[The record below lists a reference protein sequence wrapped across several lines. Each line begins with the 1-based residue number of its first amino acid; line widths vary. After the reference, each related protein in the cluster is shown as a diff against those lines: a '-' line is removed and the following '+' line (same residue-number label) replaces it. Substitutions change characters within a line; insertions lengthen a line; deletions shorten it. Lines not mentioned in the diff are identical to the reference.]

1 MRRFTLIIAAIMVFS
16 LSNFAENRMN
26 ISSLESLK
34 ELMPFSAIFHGKSE
48 FQTVELIPNKSV
60 TVEGSL
66 KNGKIMESL
75 GWASRSSTAC
85 FPATQNLKFNGN
97 HVLFVTNMP
106 PHSILK
112 ITVKPKKSGVNLSI
126 YGYQLANNQ
135 IILPKDLERCTSCEA
150 EHKWDYP
157 KRGKTQDDSRTISL
171 NSIGNP
177 YSIVVG
183 ITGANGLTEGD
194 FTLEFSLEK

>member
-1 MRRFTLIIAAIMVFS
+1 MRRFTLIIVAIAVFS
-16 LSNFAENRMN
+16 LSSFAKIN
-26 ISSLESLK
+26 SLTPASFEVV
-34 ELMPFSAIFHGKSE
+34 MPFSTIFNVKSE
-48 FQTVELIPNKSV
+48 FQTVELIPNQSV

-75 GWASRSSTAC
+75 GWASRRSTAC

-97 HVLFVTNMP
+97 HVLFVANMP
-106 PHSILK
+106 ARSILK

-126 YGYQLANNQ
+126 YGYQLASGL
-135 IILPKDLERCTSCEA
+135 IVLPKDLERCVSCEA

-157 KRGKTQDDSRTISL
+157 KRGKTQNDSRTISL

-177 YSIVVG
+177 YSVVVG
-183 ITGANGLTEGD
+183 VAGANGLTEGD
-194 FTLEFSLEK
+194 FTLEFNLEK